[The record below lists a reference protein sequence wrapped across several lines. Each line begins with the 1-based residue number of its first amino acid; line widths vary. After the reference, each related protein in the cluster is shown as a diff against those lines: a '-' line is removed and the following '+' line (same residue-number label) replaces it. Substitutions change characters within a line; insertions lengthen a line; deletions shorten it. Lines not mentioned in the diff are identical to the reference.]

1 MRNLKEL
8 MAETVSRSTAVM
20 TIMPWFLSTPP
31 HPHPK
36 AVNSMQFT
44 TFTHLS
50 KVPPHEYGGYKISF
64 HRRNEN
70 SETTKTEARWLDWGG
85 QEMGLEA
92 TFPPP
97 CSAHDT
103 NYFPFL
109 FLRRTT
115 TILPH
120 WKVLHAEFDCFAGV
134 EPVEGGWAP
143 VGRKCNQK
151 NRISCNHKCISLL
164 IQKET
169 MKA

>member
-1 MRNLKEL
+1 
-8 MAETVSRSTAVM
+8 M
-20 TIMPWFLSTPP
+20 TILPRFLSTPP

-36 AVNSMQFT
+36 AVNSMPFT

-70 SETTKTEARWLDWGG
+70 SETTKTEVRCRDGGG

-92 TFPPP
+92 TFPPS
-97 CSAHDT
+97 CSAYDT

-109 FLRRTT
+109 FLGRAT
-115 TILPH
+115 TISPRC
-120 WKVLHAEFDCFAGV
+120 KVLHAEFDCFAGAESV
-134 EPVEGGWAP
+134 ERRGAP
-143 VGRKCNQK
+143 VGGKRNRKEK
-151 NRISCNHKCISLL
+151 KSSIPCNHKCTLLL

-169 MKA
+169 MQA